1 MQTQTW
7 TAVVEWRKGEIEE
20 VDVTAA
26 TQDEARTKVVDALV
40 LDYQPGWRINS
51 LDPHEPELRIWS
63 L

>member
-7 TAVVEWRKGEIEE
+7 TAIVEWRAGEVEE

-26 TQDEARTKVVDALV
+26 TQEEACGKVVGALV
-40 LDYQPGWRINS
+40 LDYQPGWRIRS
-51 LDPHEPELRIWS
+51 LDPHEPELRIWN